1 MNLFSLLL
9 IFAENPPVEAPALP
23 DIGTVFLRMLFWLL
37 IIVALLLGSY
47 FFLKRTF
54 KGRLPHSR
62 TKSIEVIEKILVSP
76 KTALYLIRVKGKAVL
91 FAESQLEIK
100 ALDSFILDERVAQT
114 QDDEVEE

>member
-1 MNLFSLLL
+1 MSFFALLSIL
-9 IFAENPPVEAPALP
+9 AENPPIDAPALP
-23 DIGTVFLRMLFWLL
+23 DMGAAFLRMLFWLAV
-37 IIVALLLGSY
+37 IVALLIGSY

-100 ALDSFILDERVAQT
+100 ALDSFLLEERAAHAPDEKV
-114 QDDEVEE
+114 DE